1 MKNRLRREESIL
13 ASKDTGTIVKYR
25 KPLNMNIG
33 MIIFGMMALYIVV
46 LIVLYLRSSHI
57 VGYEVQ
63 IGSLS
68 ISKAYTGIA
77 IRDEEIITSSYNGYV
92 NFYLREGE
100 KASSRDVVYSIDESG
115 RLQQM
120 LQNGSFGDNNF
131 SDDDLQEFKNDI
143 VNYSRG
149 FDKNHFNSVYDFK
162 YDVNGT
168 IIKMVNFN
176 TYENI
181 NALNSTN
188 LNGLVNLCSMGKSG
202 YVVYNTDGYENL
214 TKEDI
219 TAESFNVENYEKK
232 RVNNNDLIES
242 GTPVCKVITD
252 EHWSLVIQVDEE
264 RAAELEEE
272 SYALIKF
279 VKTQDTSWASVSI
292 DRRADGIYAILDFN
306 NSVMTYCTD
315 RFVDIELVTDDKQ
328 GLKIPNSSI
337 VEKEFFMVPE
347 EYIIKGG
354 PNGDYGVS
362 KEFFDEEGNIVY
374 SFVEVNV
381 YSIDDDRMYYVD
393 NTNLSIGDYI
403 CKEDSTEKYAISK
416 CGSLIGVYNIN
427 KGYADF
433 KQITILYQNDEY
445 SIVNSNTAYGLTV
458 YDRIVLDA
466 QSVNDDDFIFSQ
478 N

>member
-1 MKNRLRREESIL
+1 M
-13 ASKDTGTIVKYR
+13 ASKDSGTIVKYR

-68 ISKAYTGIA
+68 VAKAYTGIA
-77 IRDEEIITSSYNGYV
+77 VRKEEIVTSPYNGYV

-115 RLQQM
+115 KLQQM
-120 LQNGSFGDNNF
+120 LQNGDF
-131 SDDDLQEFKNDI
+131 SENTFTDDDLQEFKNDI
-143 VNYSRG
+143 VNYSRS
-149 FDKNHFNSVYDFK
+149 FDKNQFDSVYDFK

-176 TYENI
+176 TYESI
-181 NALNSTN
+181 NTLNSSN

-202 YVVYNTDGYENL
+202 YVVYSTDGYENL
-214 TKEDI
+214 TLQDI
-219 TAESFNVENYEKK
+219 DSTSFEMESYEKK
-232 RVNNNDLIES
+232 RVNNNDLVEY

-252 EHWSLVIQVDEE
+252 EHWSLVIPIEEE
-264 RAAELEEE
+264 RAAELEES

-279 VKTQDTSWASVSI
+279 VKTQDTSWAAVTVE
-292 DRRADGIYAILDFN
+292 RRADGIYAILDFN

-315 RFVDIELVTDDKQ
+315 RYIDIELVTNDNQ

-337 VEKEFFMVPE
+337 VEKEFFMIPE
-347 EYIIKGG
+347 EYMIKGG
-354 PNGDYGVS
+354 ASGNYGVS
-362 KEFFDEEGNIVY
+362 KEFFDEEGNMIY
-374 SFVEVNV
+374 SFVETTV
-381 YSIDDDRMYYVD
+381 YSIDEDGMYYVD
-393 NTNLSIGDYI
+393 NSNLAIGDYI

-445 SIVNSNTAYGLTV
+445 SIVSSNTAYGLTV

-466 QSVNDDDFIFSQ
+466 SNVNDDDFIFSK

>member
-1 MKNRLRREESIL
+1 M
-13 ASKDTGTIVKYR
+13 AAKDNGTIVKYR
-25 KPLNMNIG
+25 KPLNLNIG

-68 ISKAYTGIA
+68 VSKAYTGVA
-77 IRDEEIITSSYNGYV
+77 IRDEEIIKSSYNGYV

-115 RLQQM
+115 KLQQM
-120 LQNGSFGDNNF
+120 IQNGDFGENNF
-131 SDDDLQEFKNDI
+131 TDDDLQEFKNEI
-143 VNYSRG
+143 VNYSRS
-149 FDKNHFNSVYDFK
+149 FDKDHFNSVYDFK

-168 IIKMVNFN
+168 VIKMVNFN
-176 TYENI
+176 TYESI
-181 NALNSTN
+181 DALNRN
-188 LNGLVNLCSMGKSG
+188 NVNGLVNLCSMGKSG
-202 YVVYNTDGYENL
+202 YVVYNTDGFESL
-214 TKEDI
+214 TVNEV
-219 TAESFNVENYEKK
+219 TADTFNTEEYEKK
-232 RVNNNDLIES
+232 RVNNNELIS
-242 GTPVCKVITD
+242 VGNPVCKVITN
-252 EHWSLVIQVDEE
+252 EHWSLVIQIDEE
-264 RAAELEEE
+264 RAKELEEN

-279 VKTQDTSWASVSI
+279 VKTQDTSWAAVTV

-315 RFVDIELVTDDKQ
+315 RFIDIELVTDDNQ

-337 VEKEFFMVPE
+337 VEKEFFMIPE
-347 EYIIKGG
+347 EYMTQGG
-354 PNGDYGVS
+354 ASGNYGVS
-362 KEFFDEEGNIVY
+362 KEFFDEEGNMVY
-374 SFVEVNV
+374 NFVETNI
-381 YSIDDDRMYYVD
+381 YSIDENGMYYVD

-403 CKEDSTEKYAISK
+403 CKPESTDKYAISK
-416 CGSLIGVYNIN
+416 SGSLIGVYNIN

-445 SIVNSNTAYGLTV
+445 SIVSSNTAYGLTV

-466 QSVNDDDFIFSQ
+466 SSVKDDDFIFSQ